1 MSDKKKF
8 KMIITLLSA
17 TAFLGSTIVGIY
29 SMLAGSTRQQV
40 EAASTTQTASIEQ
53 QLVEQEKGF
62 ERVLER
68 EPENQF
74 ALQGLVDTRLKMEDF
89 EGAIAPMEKLV
100 ELNPEQQEYQALLAA
115 IEQQA
120 TNRNSVKSGS
130 ENK

>member
-100 ELNPEQQEYQALLAA
+100 ELNPEQPEYQALLAA

-120 TNRNSVKSGS
+120 ANRNSVKSGS

>member
-1 MSDKKKF
+1 MSDKKNFQK
-8 KMIITLLSA
+8 IIILLSA

-29 SMLAGSTRQQV
+29 SMVAGNTRQQV
-40 EAASTTQTASIEQ
+40 EAASTTQTDSLEQ
-53 QLVEQEKGF
+53 QLAEQERGF

-100 ELNPEQQEYQALLAA
+100 ELNPEQQEYQALLTA

-130 ENK
+130 KNK

>member
-100 ELNPEQQEYQALLAA
+100 ELNPEQPEYNALLAA

-120 TNRNSVKSGS
+120 ANRNSVKSGS